1 MIVVLSSI
9 SRSKEDDMSTV
20 VEISSEALPL
30 GTWHA
35 DAVHSHVGFA
45 IEYNGGTFRGTFSP
59 FAATLVV
66 DEDGG
71 ATLSGTAPVAGVHV
85 QDENLT
91 AHLQS
96 PDFFDAERAPELR
109 FASRS
114 IFRSGRDVTVAGEL
128 TIRGA
133 TQPVE
138 LRGTVGEPL
147 VDAYGR
153 DRFALELA
161 GSIDRTQFGIDW
173 NLPLPDGRPALANE
187 VELTAE
193 LFFVKE

>member
-1 MIVVLSSI
+1 
-9 SRSKEDDMSTV
+9 MSTV
-20 VEISSEALPL
+20 AEITEALPV
-30 GTWHA
+30 GTWQA

-59 FAATLVV
+59 FEAKVAV
-66 DEDGG
+66 DENGV
-71 ATLSGTAPVAGVHV
+71 AALSGSAPVAGVHV
-85 QDENLT
+85 QDENLS

-109 FASRS
+109 FASTS
-114 IFRSGRDVTVAGEL
+114 IARSGDEVAVEGEL

-138 LRGTVGEPL
+138 LRGKIGRPL

-153 DRFALELA
+153 ARFALELA
-161 GSIDRTQFGIDW
+161 GSIDRTSFGIEW

-193 LFFVKE
+193 LFLVKE